1 MQDRTQHTADY
12 YQAGHNICSL
22 YQKGPQRLT
31 ERHLTPTTGTG
42 SSTGT
47 TTTSSS
53 TGTDVASSAE
63 EDSSEEYD
71 IAGSEDCSEEYD
83 IAGVSLYHGRT
94 TIN

>member
-1 MQDRTQHTADY
+1 MCT
-12 YQAGHNICSL
+12 GS
-22 YQKGPQRLT
+22 
-31 ERHLTPTTGTG
+31 TPTTGTG

-53 TGTDVASSAE
+53 TGTDVASSTE
-63 EDSSEEYD
+63 EDSSEEF
-71 IAGSEDCSEEYD
+71 D